1 MTKDVEDMYTNAPGV
16 SVSAVTCALPMCLAG
31 ACVHSVVSHS
41 VADSAVVAAN
51 AGKYAC
57 VCQKL
62 VRNIHLLK
70 GSSDLEGCH
79 NLGINLIHN
88 FEQPQTQLSE
98 LCNKQA
104 LCKRGS
110 CMSGRLTY
118 IKLASILMSQRSAVS
133 RAFTHS

>member
-1 MTKDVEDMYTNAPGV
+1 MPKDVEDMYTNAPGITV
-16 SVSAVTCALPMCLAG
+16 STVTCAVPMCLAG
-31 ACVHSVVSHS
+31 TCVH
-41 VADSAVVAAN
+41 SAVVAAN

-62 VRNIHLLK
+62 LRNIHLLK

-88 FEQPQTQLSE
+88 FEQPQVKRSSE

-110 CMSGRLTY
+110 CMSGKTY
-118 IKLASILMSQRSAVS
+118 LY
-133 RAFTHS
+133 